1 MKTTYSAAEARS
13 NFSEILSQV
22 AFAKSSVIIKRY
34 GEPIAKIMPADKKAS
49 NRDVNKIIDK
59 YYGIWEN
66 KSWAENIGKP
76 SRYFRKR

>member
-34 GEPIAKIMPADKKAS
+34 GEPIAKIMPAAADMQMS
-49 NRDVNKIIDK
+49 
-59 YYGIWEN
+59 
-66 KSWAENIGKP
+66 S
-76 SRYFRKR
+76 KRWYIK